1 MPVFQCGKSQHK
13 LNSLKPYNWR
23 EDLVEVYTFDLGEFF
38 CNKVCT
44 FTTIEFHIKYPS
56 VINNL
61 VPFGWVYQF
70 IDFVLTEY
78 ICYVSVI
85 DG

>member
-1 MPVFQCGKSQHK
+1 MIIGF
-13 LNSLKPYNWR
+13 Y
-23 EDLVEVYTFDLGEFF
+23 
-38 CNKVCT
+38 
-44 FTTIEFHIKYPS
+44 IKYPS